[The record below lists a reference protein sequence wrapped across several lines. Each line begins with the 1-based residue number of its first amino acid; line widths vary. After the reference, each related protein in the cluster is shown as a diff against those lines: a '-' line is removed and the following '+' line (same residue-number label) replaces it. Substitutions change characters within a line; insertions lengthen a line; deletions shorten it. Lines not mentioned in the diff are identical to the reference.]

1 MTDSDLIPVPSELYV
16 YRDSL
21 RIVGYDLVRFTRQFA
36 GEEASAVRH
45 DWVDHE
51 YALHKIE
58 SIVEGQIY
66 VERHGFFCSAKDV
79 PRWTKFRIEEERP
92 RGGLGLVKSSFK
104 DNLLLSVVAA
114 PYSLAL
120 LGLSA
125 VGEHQTKKAQEDR
138 AKVLG
143 HLKAMPRFV
152 QRYSRPR

>member
-1 MTDSDLIPVPSELYV
+1 MNDSDLISVPSELYV
-16 YRDSL
+16 HRDSL

-45 DWVDHE
+45 EWVDYE
-51 YALHKIE
+51 YAIHKIE

-66 VERHGFFCSAKDV
+66 VVHDGFFCSATDV
-79 PRWTKFRIEEERP
+79 PRWTKYRVEEERP
-92 RGGLGLVKSSFK
+92 RGGIGLIKGWFK
-104 DNLLLSVVAA
+104 ENLLLSVVAA

-125 VGEHQTKKAQEDR
+125 VGEHQTKKAQEER

-143 HLKAMPRFV
+143 HLKSMPRFA
-152 QRYSRPR
+152 QPYSRPR